1 MFPYPVPEDMS
12 VTLTL
17 SSEAVVAFENDLLSS
32 NSHFSWADYSWSDA
46 VVRDAIKTHFP
57 MTNMRFPGG
66 TVGNYYDHR
75 TDGYHDDPS
84 TFQSPS
90 REKAFLAGWRFGYP
104 GYQSLVK
111 EQNATATLMFNVM
124 HDDVTATENRLK
136 KRLNDQLP
144 IKWIELG
151 NENYF
156 PAQAYGYSSNG
167 PNNPDVN
174 QYIKHTQSLT
184 QAIRKIAPDI
194 KIAAN
199 INHLS
204 YDVGSWSETLSRETY
219 YDATIMHN
227 YISVWNSDLTLS
239 SGKTLIDAYKKT
251 RHNIAEYRE
260 TFGNTPVLIS
270 EWGVQ
275 EAPESFLSVLA
286 YADVFMALLEGNIH
300 DGVVQQAGIHMLY
313 HSDSNQAQSLMYTQG
328 KQTYITPTGIMYAK
342 LFEVFKDADVFTT
355 SSVAAELAPNLPG
368 VIAKAVNGKDTVK
381 VFVVNKLPVE
391 SAVNITLDDLPLADE
406 YTIDTYSQDI
416 HSGWPTAVTDP
427 DQAWQRTTAHQTD
440 GVRVPAYSLSVI
452 TLQKEDTDAV
462 KAPVIVGVAD
472 SEIALNSVF
481 DPLAGISAQDG
492 HGQDITEKLRVVGDV
507 NTQVAGRYTLRYV
520 VENKGLT
527 SEKVRI
533 VTVKAASGE
542 YPLYVAG
549 TLYQAG
555 DKVLAS
561 DGHVYQCKPWPVTS
575 WCALSQYAPGSS
587 AYWSDAWDD
596 LGLADGQEPPVNP
609 DPPGEGACPVYD
621 VNGNYA
627 AGDVVSHQGDN
638 YTCNVAGWCSLG
650 GAYIP
655 GTGWAWEHA
664 WQAGGAC
671 SR

>member
-1 MFPYPVPEDMS
+1 MVAKKAMNDISFETGRWLFPANAQFDEHAGTLTLTGQKGQYHRATIKIPVDRTQREVFFSGDLYLEDIVLGDKLWDAPKLRIADGSGKSLKACNLRNSLENQWHIDSCSVDQFHTLGLDELTLEIGFQNSEGRFSVRLPAFSYQRPEASPYVFPYPVPEDTS

-300 DGVVQQAGIHMLY
+300 DGVVQQAG
-313 HSDSNQAQSLMYTQG
+313 STCST
-328 KQTYITPTGIMYAK
+328 
-342 LFEVFKDADVFTT
+342 
-355 SSVAAELAPNLPG
+355 
-368 VIAKAVNGKDTVK
+368 IA
-381 VFVVNKLPVE
+381 
-391 SAVNITLDDLPLADE
+391 
-406 YTIDTYSQDI
+406 
-416 HSGWPTAVTDP
+416 
-427 DQAWQRTTAHQTD
+427 
-440 GVRVPAYSLSVI
+440 
-452 TLQKEDTDAV
+452 
-462 KAPVIVGVAD
+462 
-472 SEIALNSVF
+472 IAIRRN
-481 DPLAGISAQDG
+481 
-492 HGQDITEKLRVVGDV
+492 R
-507 NTQVAGRYTLRYV
+507 
-520 VENKGLT
+520 
-527 SEKVRI
+527 
-533 VTVKAASGE
+533 
-542 YPLYVAG
+542 
-549 TLYQAG
+549 
-555 DKVLAS
+555 
-561 DGHVYQCKPWPVTS
+561 
-575 WCALSQYAPGSS
+575 
-587 AYWSDAWDD
+587 
-596 LGLADGQEPPVNP
+596 
-609 DPPGEGACPVYD
+609 
-621 VNGNYA
+621 
-627 AGDVVSHQGDN
+627 
-638 YTCNVAGWCSLG
+638 
-650 GAYIP
+650 
-655 GTGWAWEHA
+655 
-664 WQAGGAC
+664 
-671 SR
+671 